1 MQDLSLAFALM
12 AGALSFLSPC
22 VLPLVPGYVSF
33 VSGVAYEEI
42 DQPGA
47 QRRVILSSLA
57 FILGF
62 SLVFIAFGA
71 TATALGQML
80 SANQRWLTQVAGL
93 LVVVFGLHTTG
104 LITIPLL
111 YREGRVHLSER
122 PPQWW
127 APLLIGAA
135 FAFGWT
141 PCVGPILAGILTLA
155 SGQETVWQGVVLLS
169 VYSLGLGIPFLLV
182 AWGLSRF
189 YSFFDAIK
197 PHMGKINVASGVLLV
212 VIGLL
217 IATDQFTW
225 LAGKLNFLPTF

>member
-1 MQDLSLAFALM
+1 MQELSFAFALL

-33 VSGVAYEEI
+33 VSGVAFEEL
-42 DQPGA
+42 DRPGA
-47 QRRVILSSLA
+47 QRRVLLSSLA
-57 FILGF
+57 FIFGF
-62 SLVFIAFGA
+62 SAVFIAFGA
-71 TATALGQML
+71 TATALGQTL
-80 SANQRWLTQVAGL
+80 SANQSWLTGVAGL
-93 LVVVFGLHTTG
+93 LVVVFGLHTAG

-111 YREGRVHLSER
+111 YREGRVHLRER

-127 APLLIGAA
+127 APILIGAA

-155 SGQETVWQGVVLLS
+155 SGQDTVWRGILLLS
-169 VYSLGLGIPFLLV
+169 VYSLGLGIPFMLV

-189 YSFFDAIK
+189 YGFFDAIK
-197 PHMGKINVASGVLLV
+197 PHMGKINLMSGLLLV

-225 LAGKLNFLPTF
+225 LAGKLNFLPTL

>member
-1 MQDLSLAFALM
+1 MHDFSFALALM

-47 QRRVILSSLA
+47 QRRVLVSSLA

-71 TATALGQML
+71 AATSLGQL
-80 SANQRWLTQVAGL
+80 LVDNQRWLTSVAGL
-93 LVVVFGLHTTG
+93 VIVVFGLHTAG
-104 LITIPLL
+104 WITIPFL
-111 YREGRVHLSER
+111 YREGRVHLKER
-122 PPQWW
+122 PKQWW
-127 APLLIGAA
+127 APILIGAA

-155 SGQETVWQGVVLLS
+155 SGQETVTQGILLLS

-189 YSFFDAIK
+189 YTFFDAIK
-197 PHMGKINVASGVLLV
+197 PHMGKINLASGLLLI
-212 VIGLL
+212 VIGLM
-217 IATDQFTW
+217 IATNQFTW
-225 LAGKLNFLPTF
+225 LSGQLNFLPTF